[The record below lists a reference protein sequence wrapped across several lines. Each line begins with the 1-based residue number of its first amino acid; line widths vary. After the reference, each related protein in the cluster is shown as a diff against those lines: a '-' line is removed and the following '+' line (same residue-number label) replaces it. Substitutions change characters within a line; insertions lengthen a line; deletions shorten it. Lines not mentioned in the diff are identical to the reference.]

1 MINWEGISCGSRV
14 IVPIL
19 LWSMMGC
26 SANAANQPDEQM
38 VNIGTHRL
46 HIYCAGQG
54 NLTVVMDTGLGCR
67 RQIAPHSGTHR
78 KRRACVRV

>member
-1 MINWEGISCGSRV
+1 MRFQCV

-26 SANAANQPDEQM
+26 SANAANQPDDQM

-46 HIYCAGQG
+46 HIFRTGQG
-54 NLTVVMDTGLGCR
+54 GPTV
-67 RQIAPHSGTHR
+67 
-78 KRRACVRV
+78 